1 VNNYVKNVNKKT
13 KKVDMEI
20 IMCELSERFGWT
32 YDEILNT
39 PEWYIDLIIEKKSI
53 DAKIQS

>member
-1 VNNYVKNVNKKT
+1 VKHANKKT
-13 KKVDMEI
+13 RKVDMEI